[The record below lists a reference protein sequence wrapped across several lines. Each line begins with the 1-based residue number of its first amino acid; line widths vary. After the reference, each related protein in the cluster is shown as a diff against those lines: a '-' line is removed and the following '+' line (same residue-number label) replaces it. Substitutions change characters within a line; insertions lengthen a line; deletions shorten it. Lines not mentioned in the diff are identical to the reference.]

1 MFMEFKRM
9 VILKIVFDLNAMYTV
24 LNSISK

>member
-1 MFMEFKRM
+1 MFMEFKKI

>member
-1 MFMEFKRM
+1 MFMEFKRI
-9 VILKIVFDLNAMYTV
+9 VILKIAFDLNAMYTV

>member
-1 MFMEFKRM
+1 MFTEFKRI

-24 LNSISK
+24 LNSTSK

>member
-1 MFMEFKRM
+1 MFMEFKRI